1 MSTIQD
7 VAREAGVSVSTVSNV
22 LNGRTDQMRQETLA
36 RVQAAMSAL
45 QYRPSTLARQLKT
58 GQTPLIGLL
67 VPSMTNPMYG
77 YIAREVES
85 EAQERFG
92 YRLLIG
98 STYRDPQ

>member
-45 QYRPSTLARQLKT
+45 QYRPSTLARQLA
-58 GQTPLIGLL
+58 
-67 VPSMTNPMYG
+67 
-77 YIAREVES
+77 IA
-85 EAQERFG
+85 
-92 YRLLIG
+92 
-98 STYRDPQ
+98 